1 MARKKSREREFIEN
15 IEIID
20 IAAEGKAIAKV
31 DNLVIFIPFVVPGDI
46 VDVEIIKKKKNY
58 AEARAIKFHKYSPN
72 RIETKCP
79 HFGICGGCKWQ
90 MLDYKYQLEAKGQ
103 QVLDNLSRIGHIDI
117 SGAQPIIGSDKI
129 YYYRNKLEFTFS
141 TKRWFTEEEIKTLE
155 ENSPRQGFGFHI
167 QGFFDKVIDIKYCA
181 LQREPSNQIRN
192 FLREYSLEKK
202 LSYYDIRNH
211 SGLLRNVIIRS
222 TDKDEL
228 MVIVVFAEMSDEI
241 FPLLE
246 TLGIKFPEITS
257 LMYCINSKF
266 NDTLYDQDILVYK
279 GKDHITEYMPAF
291 KEGGK
296 ELRFKIGAKS
306 FYQTNSLQAFKL
318 YSKAAEYANLNKDM
332 VVYDLYTGIGSIAS
346 FVSPYV
352 NKVVG
357 IEYVDMAIEDA
368 KANAIENGLTN
379 TEFYAG
385 DIAKILDKEFVEKHG
400 KPDLIIT
407 DPPRAGMGEKV
418 VNMLLEIGAKNIV
431 YISCNPATQA
441 RDLAQL
447 SSLYDIKRI
456 QPVDMFPHTH
466 HIENIV
472 ELVLR

>member
-181 LQREPSNQIRN
+181 LQREPSNQI
-192 FLREYSLEKK
+192 
-202 LSYYDIRNH
+202 
-211 SGLLRNVIIRS
+211 
-222 TDKDEL
+222 
-228 MVIVVFAEMSDEI
+228 
-241 FPLLE
+241 
-246 TLGIKFPEITS
+246 
-257 LMYCINSKF
+257 
-266 NDTLYDQDILVYK
+266 
-279 GKDHITEYMPAF
+279 
-291 KEGGK
+291 
-296 ELRFKIGAKS
+296 
-306 FYQTNSLQAFKL
+306 
-318 YSKAAEYANLNKDM
+318 
-332 VVYDLYTGIGSIAS
+332 
-346 FVSPYV
+346 
-352 NKVVG
+352 
-357 IEYVDMAIEDA
+357 
-368 KANAIENGLTN
+368 
-379 TEFYAG
+379 
-385 DIAKILDKEFVEKHG
+385 
-400 KPDLIIT
+400 
-407 DPPRAGMGEKV
+407 
-418 VNMLLEIGAKNIV
+418 
-431 YISCNPATQA
+431 
-441 RDLAQL
+441 
-447 SSLYDIKRI
+447 
-456 QPVDMFPHTH
+456 
-466 HIENIV
+466 
-472 ELVLR
+472 